1 MAMMSIV
8 RLGYSRQPLQ
18 LDQISNIMSHG
29 DSDCSDIKDLA
40 PPKES
45 IKDHKDQTETQSAME
60 SEDPVTARMGN
71 FGRWLNCV
79 VR

>member
-1 MAMMSIV
+1 MFYNYNVANFNGNVV

-45 IKDHKDQTETQSAME
+45 IKDQKGT
-60 SEDPVTARMGN
+60 N
-71 FGRWLNCV
+71 
-79 VR
+79 